1 MNPYSDYGPR
11 GPTMKK
17 NPSTSTLVATLL
29 ALAIP
34 VSGTA
39 QESGQVVES
48 VVSTKPELTGHHRYK
63 LIDLGTFGGPN
74 SSFPGSIES
83 INPSGT
89 VTGVADTSFLDP
101 DFAIQHPFFGD
112 PYIEHSYVWK
122 HGHRTALPV
131 LRGGSNAEPQWING
145 NGSIVGFSENG
156 QIDPLTGIKEIRAV
170 IWDPERRIHDLG
182 TLGGNGNVAWTI
194 NDAGQ
199 VAGDSLNDIPDDL
212 NASGAIGLPGATQT
226 HSFLWQNGVMYDLGT
241 LGGTESGTYAINER
255 GQVVGLSSINSIP
268 NPGTGIPT
276 IDPFFWDGHKMIDI
290 GSLGGTI
297 GVAVAVNNRGQVTG
311 SSNRA
316 GDDHQ
321 HAFLWPGQDGKI
333 VDLGTL
339 GGSDSEAAMAI
350 NDSGYVT
357 GAALLPGNTEFH
369 AVLWG
374 NGGILD
380 LGVIPGDLCDE
391 GMSLNSRLQVVGY
404 SNQATCHG
412 PHAHGFLWEH
422 GVLFDLNRL
431 IVNDTGLQVIEG
443 VFINERGEITAN
455 AVTPEG
461 NTHAVVLIPCNESHP
476 NIEGCDY
483 SLVDAV
489 PASQRPAATAIQSH
503 QGPTAVLQRLGTRRF
518 SIRRP

>member
-1 MNPYSDYGPR
+1 M
-11 GPTMKK
+11 
-17 NPSTSTLVATLL
+17 
-29 ALAIP
+29 
-34 VSGTA
+34 
-39 QESGQVVES
+39 
-48 VVSTKPELTGHHRYK
+48 
-63 LIDLGTFGGPN
+63 
-74 SSFPGSIES
+74 
-83 INPSGT
+83 
-89 VTGVADTSFLDP
+89 
-101 DFAIQHPFFGD
+101 
-112 PYIEHSYVWK
+112 
-122 HGHRTALPV
+122 
-131 LRGGSNAEPQWING
+131 
-145 NGSIVGFSENG
+145 
-156 QIDPLTGIKEIRAV
+156 
-170 IWDPERRIHDLG
+170 
-182 TLGGNGNVAWTI
+182 
-194 NDAGQ
+194 
-199 VAGDSLNDIPDDL
+199 
-212 NASGAIGLPGATQT
+212 
-226 HSFLWQNGVMYDLGT
+226 
-241 LGGTESGTYAINER
+241 
-255 GQVVGLSSINSIP
+255 
-268 NPGTGIPT
+268 
-276 IDPFFWDGHKMIDI
+276 
-290 GSLGGTI
+290 
-297 GVAVAVNNRGQVTG
+297 
-311 SSNRA
+311 
-316 GDDHQ
+316 
-321 HAFLWPGQDGKI
+321 
-333 VDLGTL
+333 DLGTL